1 MRSAELGI
9 RRGCIVA
16 SLFSVNPSAK
26 RTPSVKPSVCQL
38 PLRGSLLVQCKHG
51 VQCRT
56 PSRSDRFNG
65 ITGVA
70 RGPKGRNRNL
80 PWPPG
85 KKVIKM
91 LIFYLFVL
99 LPQSRLRLD
108 SSLDREA
115 FGCILSAFPCNS
127 ALPRRYAGKLL
138 PSSHFHDIFES

>member
-108 SSLDREA
+108 SSLDREP
-115 FGCILSAFPCNS
+115 FWRYLSSYVKPPSLREVDASNAS
-127 ALPRRYAGKLL
+127 RRR
-138 PSSHFHDIFES
+138 ES